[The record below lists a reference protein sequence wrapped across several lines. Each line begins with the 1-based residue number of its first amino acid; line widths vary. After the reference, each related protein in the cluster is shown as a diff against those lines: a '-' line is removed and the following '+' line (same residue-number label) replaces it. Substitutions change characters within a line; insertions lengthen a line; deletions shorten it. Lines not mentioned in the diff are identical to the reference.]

1 MHFRAKDIKSFGFIF
16 KHFSKFGYNNSF
28 IPMIRSHF
36 VHSKLALLCPGVT
49 TRQLCIYNQLILW
62 CLPDKSRNF
71 MAHKY
76 FNVVNQAHENFRSSH
91 NTHTHNIGR
100 RHGILRSAGNVRA
113 SCSHL
118 FVNYEISNKL
128 WTCTKLLL
136 SLQCQCV
143 WYLFAMLSPILIFFG
158 GRGGRCARGT
168 FATTAGP
175 VLISRM
181 SDEWMNEREK
191 GREKERKKEGEI
203 LQAARNENFTLTN

>member
-1 MHFRAKDIKSFGFIF
+1 MNERISLKIKTLRFPTQLTFIRFYNAFSCQRYQVIWLYFRVLFQIWLQQFIHFDDPISFRALKIGSFVSGR
-16 KHFSKFGYNNSF
+16 NNAA
-28 IPMIRSHF
+28 
-36 VHSKLALLCPGVT
+36 ALHLQSTHIVMSA
-49 TRQLCIYNQLILW
+49 RQVA
-62 CLPDKSRNF
+62 RNF

-143 WYLFAMLSPILIFFG
+143 
-158 GRGGRCARGT
+158 
-168 FATTAGP
+168 
-175 VLISRM
+175 
-181 SDEWMNEREK
+181 
-191 GREKERKKEGEI
+191 
-203 LQAARNENFTLTN
+203 